1 MAGTIKAST
10 ISQENYD
17 ALRKRAISTQLIRK
31 TVPLASIRVINSGAI
46 ETNGNI
52 IAMSSK
58 AFRQLA
64 RILGVPIQFQGR
76 VDKYFGEDA
85 KSSIV
90 NKMKTALIADGMSTI
105 TMVANPLSKE
115 IVGFLK
121 MESQYTSNRA
131 FLDLMEGVINDK
143 GLEVRDFSIDPY
155 DGGITISCFNE
166 RAEYMIGDMKDEV
179 FQGGVTF
186 SNSLDG
192 GSQVSPYMNRL
203 VCANGMI
210 GEAFA
215 ESLKIKNLSKVSIE
229 EFRTHLDQL
238 AKRDFKPMGFENRV
252 IQASKTKASFAELE
266 AAANLIIKSS
276 GAKPEEIS
284 GWIPYQETMA
294 KFAQY
299 GSPTLLMTSG
309 QKANA
314 KTGTSVWEVI
324 NGLTHYSTHNHA
336 LKVGDY
342 ERRRVQKEAG
352 AMLVNTFHM
361 ENQVN
366 SPFS

>member
-17 ALRKRAISTQLIRK
+17 VLRKRAISTQLIRK

-46 ETNGNI
+46 ETGGNI

-105 TMVANPLSKE
+105 TMVASPLTKE

-155 DGGITISCFNE
+155 DGGISISCFNE
-166 RAEYMIGDMKDEV
+166 RAEYMVGDMKDEV

-186 SNSLDG
+186 SNSLDDG
-192 GSQVSPYMNRL
+192 ALVSPYMNRL

-215 ESLKIKNLSKVSIE
+215 ESLKIKNL
-229 EFRTHLDQL
+229 
-238 AKRDFKPMGFENRV
+238 ENRV
-252 IQASKTKASFAELE
+252 IQAANTKASFAELE

-294 KFAQY
+294 KFAQH

-324 NGLTHYSTHNHA
+324 NGLTHYSTHNHG

-342 ERRRVQKEAG
+342 ERRHVQKEAG